1 MNLELKVPP
10 PLQALIFGFLMWVVD
25 QRFPI
30 GQFDLSFK
38 LPLAILFAIAGIAL
52 VVTAMLAF
60 RNASTTVDPFRPEEA
75 SKLVAHGIFSYSRN
89 PMYISLLLVL
99 IGWAIWLGSPA
110 NIILLI
116 FFVTYITAYQIK
128 PEEKALSAVFG
139 EAYEDYRSKVR
150 RWV

>member
-10 PLQALIFGFLMWVVD
+10 PVQALIFGFPMWVVD
-25 QRFPI
+25 KQFPI
-30 GQFDLSFK
+30 WQIDLSFK
-38 LPLAILFAIAGIAL
+38 LPLAIFFVVAAVAL
-52 VVTAMLAF
+52 VVTAMLTF
-60 RNASTTVDPFRPEEA
+60 RRASTTVDPFRPEEA
-75 SKLVAHGIFSYSRN
+75 SELVVHGVFSYSRN

-99 IGWAIWLGSPA
+99 TGWTIWLGSPV

-128 PEEKALSAVFG
+128 PEERALSALFG

>member
-10 PLQALIFGFLMWVVD
+10 PVQALIFGFLMWVVD
-25 QRFPI
+25 NRFPV

-38 LPLAILFAIAGIAL
+38 LPLAILFAVAGVAL
-52 VVTAMLAF
+52 VVMAMLTF
-60 RNASTTVDPFRPEEA
+60 RKASTTVDPFRPEEA
-75 SKLVAHGIFSYSRN
+75 SSLVMHGIFSYSRN

-99 IGWAIWLGSPA
+99 TGWAIWLGSA
-110 NIILLI
+110 VNIILLI

-128 PEEKALSAVFG
+128 PEEKALSALFG
-139 EAYEDYRSKVR
+139 QAYEDYRSTVR